1 MVVALDGPAG
11 VGKSTVSKRAA
22 EEAGLHYLNSG
33 NFYRAVTLG
42 AAEAGVDLEDQEA
55 VEAYAREMPLAYD
68 RGCFLLDGHDR
79 TDELHSDLVD
89 GHVAQ
94 VSAFRGV
101 REYVNSWLRKVS
113 ASLDIVVEGR
123 DITTVVFPDAELK
136 VYLDASPEVRAER
149 RFHQGTSE
157 MSLQEIADNIRR
169 RDEIDRGKEWGRL
182 VRADDAFYLDTSVLT
197 IEEVCDKV
205 IRKIQE
211 IQQRIEETES

>member
-22 EEAGLHYLNSG
+22 ETAGLHYLNSG

-42 AAEAGVDLEDQEA
+42 AAEAGLDLENREA
-55 VEAYAREMPLAYD
+55 VEEFARGMDLAYD
-68 RGCFLLDGHDR
+68 RGRFLLEGRDR

-89 GHVAQ
+89 AHVAQ

-101 REYVNSWLRKVS
+101 REYVNGWLRRVS
-113 ASLDIVVEGR
+113 AALDIVVEGR

-136 VYLDASPEVRAER
+136 VYLDASPEVRARR
-149 RFHQGTSE
+149 RFAQGTSE
-157 MSLQEIADNIRR
+157 KSLDEIAENIRR
-169 RDEIDRGKEWGRL
+169 RDAIDRGKAWGRF
-182 VRADDAFYLDTSVLT
+182 VQADDAFYLDTSVLT

>member
-22 EEAGLHYLNSG
+22 HPTGLHYLNSG

-42 AAEAGVDLEDQEA
+42 AAEAGVDLEDQTA
-55 VEAYAREMPLAYD
+55 VERFAGEMPLAYD
-68 RGCFLLDGHDR
+68 RGRFMLNGRDR
-79 TDELHSDLVD
+79 TEELHSDLVD
-89 GHVAQ
+89 GQVAQ

-101 REYVNSWLRKVS
+101 RHYVNQWLRRVS
-113 ASLDIVVEGR
+113 SALDIVVEGR

-149 RFHQGTSE
+149 RFRQGTSE
-157 MSLQEIADNIRR
+157 KSLQEIADNIRR

-182 VRADDAFYLDTSVLT
+182 VRAEDAFYLDTSVLT
-197 IEEVCDKV
+197 IEEVCDRV
-205 IRKIQE
+205 IRKIKAK
-211 IQQRIEETES
+211 QQRIEETES